1 MRRTFSTFVATFC
14 LLALFI
20 SSAACMALP
29 ASQLTPTATHV
40 HSVSAADHECCP
52 AKHSGKQVT
61 AACCTVHHQPA
72 AASSAANHTL
82 SLDATPATLAT
93 LLPEATTAP
102 PTSKK
107 TGPPPRRP
115 STVLRI

>member
-1 MRRTFSTFVATFC
+1 MRRTLSTLVATVC

-29 ASQLTPTATHV
+29 ASQLTPTATHI
-40 HSVSAADHECCP
+40 HTITAADHECCP
-52 AKHSGKQVT
+52 AKHSDQQVT
-61 AACCTVHHQPA
+61 AQCCTVHHQPA
-72 AASSAANHTL
+72 AAATTANHTP
-82 SLDATPATLAT
+82 SFDSEPATPTALLSGATI
-93 LLPEATTAP
+93 AP
-102 PTSKK
+102 PTGKK